1 LLVFSNENISRNNW
15 FVEVAKGDR
24 NELKRLAMV
33 KVAII
38 EEDEFKQLE
47 LKNFVNSQR
56 ELTCSCI
63 SDSVVG
69 FQQMS
74 NGNGSLHVV
83 IIGLKDDALNKLP
96 PSQLRKIKAAHP
108 ETEILILADCRD
120 AKKVITWLRA
130 GVVGFLP
137 RQTPLIQLKE
147 AIFGISQGGA
157 YIVPAMV
164 RKLLDFFRS
173 QEELEDV
180 LTAREKEI
188 VQCLVEGMSYKLIA
202 DKLNVALDTV
212 RYHLRN
218 IYKKL
223 NVNSKAQVINK
234 AITNELKV

>member
-1 LLVFSNENISRNNW
+1 
-15 FVEVAKGDR
+15 
-24 NELKRLAMV
+24 
-33 KVAII
+33 
-38 EEDEFKQLE
+38 
-47 LKNFVNSQR
+47 
-56 ELTCSCI
+56 
-63 SDSVVG
+63 
-69 FQQMS
+69 
-74 NGNGSLHVV
+74 
-83 IIGLKDDALNKLP
+83 
-96 PSQLRKIKAAHP
+96 
-108 ETEILILADCRD
+108 
-120 AKKVITWLRA
+120 
-130 GVVGFLP
+130 
-137 RQTPLIQLKE
+137 LIQLKE